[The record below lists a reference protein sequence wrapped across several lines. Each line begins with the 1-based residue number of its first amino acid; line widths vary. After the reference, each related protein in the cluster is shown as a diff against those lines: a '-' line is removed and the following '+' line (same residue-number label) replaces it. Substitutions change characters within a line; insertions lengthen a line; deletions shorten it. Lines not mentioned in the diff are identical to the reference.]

1 MRLTSFTDF
10 GLRALMRLA
19 GHPRRRFPADQVA
32 QAFGISRNR
41 LTKVIREQAA
51 AGGVTTR
58 RGAGG
63 GFRLAR
69 SADDVTP
76 GEFVRLQETR
86 PALVECACPARG
98 RMALAAW
105 EKAGGRPCRAS

>member
-19 GHPRRRFPADQVA
+19 GHPGRRFAADQIA
-32 QAFGISRNR
+32 RAFGISGNH
-41 LTKVIREQAA
+41 LTKVIREWAA

-69 SADDVTP
+69 STDDVIA
-76 GEFVRLQETR
+76 GEIVRLQETR
-86 PALVECACPARG
+86 SALVECACPARG
-98 RMALAAW
+98 RMPLAAW
-105 EKAGGRPCRAS
+105 EKAGGRPCRPS